1 MTGKGEAMK
10 ARKTG
15 SGTRDLIR
23 PDLRQLAG
31 YTAVEPV
38 ERLVKDGDTGQPGI
52 ESRPTVKL
60 DANENPYG
68 PSPRVLRA
76 IAGSSALHV
85 YPDAEQRNLRTAL
98 GDYVGLG
105 AEHIVVGNGSDDIL
119 DLITRLTLE
128 PGDRVINC
136 TPTFGMYKFV
146 TEVSGGVL
154 VEVSRNDHYGL
165 DLDAIEKSID
175 DRTKIVFIASPNNPT
190 GNSSSRDEI
199 VRLLETGLAVVVDE
213 AYFEFSGQTMASLVP
228 DYDNLM
234 VVRTFSKWAGLAGVR
249 VGYGIFSPRIAGY
262 INQIKQPYNV
272 SVFAQ
277 MAALESLAD
286 RDYLMANVKA
296 IIRERE
302 RLFGE
307 IERLDFLRPMP
318 SEGNYILCDVTR
330 GDAGRLYER
339 LKERRVFVRYYDRP
353 NLRNCIRISVG
364 KPEDT
369 EALLEALRAVGEE
382 NDAK

>member
-1 MTGKGEAMK
+1 MK

-38 ERLVKDGDTGQPGI
+38 ERLVKDGDTGQPSI

-85 YPDAEQRNLRTAL
+85 YPDAEQQHLRTAL

-249 VGYGIFSPRIAGY
+249 VGYGIFSPRIADY

-277 MAALESLAD
+277 MAALE
-286 RDYLMANVKA
+286 
-296 IIRERE
+296 
-302 RLFGE
+302 
-307 IERLDFLRPMP
+307 
-318 SEGNYILCDVTR
+318 
-330 GDAGRLYER
+330 
-339 LKERRVFVRYYDRP
+339 
-353 NLRNCIRISVG
+353 
-364 KPEDT
+364 
-369 EALLEALRAVGEE
+369 
-382 NDAK
+382 

>member
-1 MTGKGEAMK
+1 
-10 ARKTG
+10 
-15 SGTRDLIR
+15 
-23 PDLRQLAG
+23 
-31 YTAVEPV
+31 
-38 ERLVKDGDTGQPGI
+38 
-52 ESRPTVKL
+52 
-60 DANENPYG
+60 
-68 PSPRVLRA
+68 
-76 IAGSSALHV
+76 
-85 YPDAEQRNLRTAL
+85 
-98 GDYVGLG
+98 
-105 AEHIVVGNGSDDIL
+105 
-119 DLITRLTLE
+119 
-128 PGDRVINC
+128 
-136 TPTFGMYKFV
+136 
-146 TEVSGGVL
+146 
-154 VEVSRNDHYGL
+154 
-165 DLDAIEKSID
+165 
-175 DRTKIVFIASPNNPT
+175 
-190 GNSSSRDEI
+190 NSSSRDEI

-249 VGYGIFSPRIAGY
+249 VGYGIFSPRIADY

-296 IIRERE
+296 IIKERE

-307 IERLDFLRPMP
+307 IEGLDFLRPMP
-318 SEGNYILCDVTR
+318 SEGNYILCDVTS
-330 GDAGRLYER
+330 GDASRLYER

-364 KPEDT
+364 KPEET

-382 NDAK
+382 NDAQ